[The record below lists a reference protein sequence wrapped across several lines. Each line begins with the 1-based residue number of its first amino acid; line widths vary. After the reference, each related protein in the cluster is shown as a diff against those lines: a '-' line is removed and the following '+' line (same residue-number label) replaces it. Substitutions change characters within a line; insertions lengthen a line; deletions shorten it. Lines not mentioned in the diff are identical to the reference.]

1 MEELVLLI
9 GGAIVGAGAWVV
21 GNLFGAVGY
30 ALTMLL
36 LVPLIFAGVL
46 LAGFVGNLRR
56 RMRGEPI
63 KPFRWR

>member
-1 MEELVLLI
+1 MEELALLI

-30 ALTMLL
+30 ALSILL
-36 LVPLIFAGVL
+36 LAPFIFAGVL
-46 LAGFVGNLRR
+46 LAGVVGNVRR

-63 KPFRWR
+63 RPFRWR